1 MILSAL
7 ACLFHMPHIL
17 APGISEVN
25 AAQYDVL
32 LYRA

>member
-17 APGISEVN
+17 APGFSEVN
-25 AAQYDVL
+25 AARYDVL
-32 LYRA
+32 LYHS